1 MLNFNLF
8 IISSFNMFFVCDIA
22 VEGMSISGKYECT
35 GPGCLCVEVPKVHQP
50 KFGKDT
56 CNSVSYCNL
65 DAETGFPDVGECQ
78 LNEGIIAK
86 MSLTVLGVVGIG
98 LCVLALVVFKEA
110 CCNIAAARLPNW
122 PLI

>member
-1 MLNFNLF
+1 MT
-8 IISSFNMFFVCDIA
+8 SSFNIFFVCDIA
-22 VEGMSISGKYECT
+22 VEGLSDKY
-35 GPGCLCVEVPKVHQP
+35 GPGCPCWEIRKEFVKEL
-50 KFGKDT
+50 GKDT
-56 CNSVSYCNL
+56 CNSVSYCNF

-78 LNEGIIAK
+78 LNEEIIAK